1 MNTAPPISAVAGP
14 GLHAQAVAR
23 GEPSPRLLVALVL
36 ALAVLVLEVAGG
48 LVTGSLALLSDATH
62 VAVDVAALLVGFTA
76 ARLATREP
84 DANHSYGFHR
94 MESIG
99 ALVNGALLV
108 AASAAVL
115 AESVGRLLAPT
126 AVEATGVLGVAVLAL
141 VTNTVSAILVH
152 GIARRTSATRV
163 LVLHLAGDATGSSA
177 VIAAS
182 LVILAGGPP
191 VLDAVASLAIG
202 VLLGVAGLRLLG
214 DVVHILAE
222 GVPAQP
228 TLASAGAA
236 LRAVPGASGIH
247 DLHVWALA
255 EDLPLVTAHLEL
267 QAAANECDVLPAATD
282 ALRRIGVAHATLQL
296 EHEPCGQGRADPAA
310 GVTGTTAD
318 DRSITHAQRAASR
331 RINPP
336 GSGTPDGRNTEEA
349 PGWQHPRSS

>member
-1 MNTAPPISAVAGP
+1 MDAFPPSPSLASP
-14 GLHAQAVAR
+14 TLHAQTVAR
-23 GEPSPRLLVALVL
+23 SAPSPRLLVALLL
-36 ALAVLVLEVAGG
+36 ALGVLVLEVVGG
-48 LVTGSLALLSDATH
+48 LLTGSLALLSDATH
-62 VAVDVAALLVGFTA
+62 VAVDVAALLVGFSA

-84 DANHSYGFHR
+84 DDAHSYGFHR

-115 AESVGRLLAPT
+115 AESAGRILAPT
-126 AVEATGVLGVAVLAL
+126 PVQATGVLGVAVLAL
-141 VTNTVSAILVH
+141 VTNTVSALLVH
-152 GIARRTSATRV
+152 GIERRTSATRV
-163 LVLHLAGDATGSSA
+163 LVLHLAGDAAGSSA

-202 VLLGVAGLRLLG
+202 VLLGVAGLRLLA

-228 TLASAGAA
+228 SLASAGAA
-236 LRAVPGASGIH
+236 LREVPGAAGIH

-267 QAAANECDVLPAATD
+267 QAAANECDVLPAATN
-282 ALRRIGVAHATLQL
+282 ALRRIGVSHATLQL
-296 EHEPCGQGRADPAA
+296 EREPCGQGRANHDA
-310 GVTGTTAD
+310 GATGATTG
-318 DRSITHAQRAASR
+318 DRSIQKA
-331 RINPP
+331 
-336 GSGTPDGRNTEEA
+336 
-349 PGWQHPRSS
+349 

>member
-1 MNTAPPISAVAGP
+1 MIPAPMSATSPISSVASP
-14 GLHAQAVAR
+14 TLHAQAVAR
-23 GEPSPRLLVALVL
+23 AAPSPRLLVALLL
-36 ALAVLVLEVAGG
+36 ALGVLVLEIVGG
-48 LVTGSLALLSDATH
+48 LLTGSLALLSDATH
-62 VAVDVAALLVGFTA
+62 VAVDVAALVVGFTA

-84 DANHSYGFHR
+84 DAAHSYGFHR

-126 AVEATGVLGVAVLAL
+126 PVEAAGVLGVAVLAL
-141 VTNTVSAILVH
+141 VTNSTSALLVH
-152 GIARRTSATRV
+152 GIERRTSATRV
-163 LVLHLAGDATGSSA
+163 LVLHLAGDAAGSSA

-191 VLDAVASLAIG
+191 VFDAVASLAIG
-202 VLLGVAGLRLLG
+202 VLLGIAGLRLLG

-228 TLASAGAA
+228 SLAVASAA
-236 LRAVPGASGIH
+236 LRSVPGAAGIH

-267 QAAANECDVLPAATD
+267 QPTADACDVLPAATT
-282 ALRRIGVAHATLQL
+282 ALRRVGVDHATLQM
-296 EHEPCGQGRADPAA
+296 EHEPCGQGRTGPSTSVASDIPDPPPALTA
-310 GVTGTTAD
+310 GCPERKG
-318 DRSITHAQRAASR
+318 
-331 RINPP
+331 P
-336 GSGTPDGRNTEEA
+336 
-349 PGWQHPRSS
+349 